1 MAKLIV
7 EVYRDGKWWMADIA
21 KLDLLTQ
28 ARRLADIEHAAREAI
43 TVTLDVDSRD
53 CEIEIRMRPISEID
67 VDTMRAEIRRVHEAA
82 SVLEREATVKSMEL
96 TQRLAQAG
104 VPLRDIGT
112 IIGFSHQ
119 RAHQLLE
126 R

>member
-1 MAKLIV
+1 MTKHIV
-7 EVYRDGKWWMADIA
+7 EVYRDGKWWMADVSA
-21 KLDLLTQ
+21 LDILTQ
-28 ARRLADIEHAAREAI
+28 ARRIAHIEHAAREAI
-43 TVTLDVDSRD
+43 AVTLDVDPLD
-53 CEIEIRMRPISEID
+53 FEVEVRMRPISDID
-67 VDTMRAEIRRVHEAA
+67 VETLRAEIHRVHDAA
-82 SVLEREATVKSMEL
+82 SVLEREATVRSKEL

-119 RAHQLLE
+119 RAHQLLD

>member
-1 MAKLIV
+1 MPKHIV

-21 KLDLLTQ
+21 ALDILTQ
-28 ARRLADIEHAAREAI
+28 ERRIANIEHAAREAI
-43 TVTLDVDSRD
+43 ALTLNVDPLD
-53 CEIEIRMRPISEID
+53 FELEIRMRPISDID
-67 VDTMRAEIRRVHEAA
+67 VETLRAEIHRVNDAA
-82 SVLEREATVKSMEL
+82 SVLEREATVRSKEL

-119 RAHQLLE
+119 RAHQFLD